1 MIDPRNG
8 DRPDQGAGAGQPI
21 RTASSMQHT
30 TTLNGDVRGPL
41 TTWTRTTGTGRLG
54 LPWGVAG
61 AMLLVCAGYYVG
73 SQIGFILR
81 LPPSTPSV
89 LWPPNAIL
97 TATLLLAPPRRWA
110 LYLLSALPAHLVAQ
124 MDATWP
130 MTMSLLLFF
139 TNCSEAL
146 LGAIVVRSL
155 SDAPARF
162 DTLRRALAFVV
173 GAVVLGP
180 FLSSFLDAGVV
191 AALGAEA
198 YWNVWAVRFPSNVLT
213 ELALVPAIVTVVRH
227 RTTWIRAASPRRRWE
242 AALLGVAL
250 FALVLTVFSMPTALQ
265 GAMFTSHP
273 TPLTF
278 LLPLF
283 IWAAVRFGPG
293 GASLTLL
300 ATALVA
306 VSAGTR
312 GLGLFGSLPATERV
326 LALQVFLTATATP
339 LLCLAALI
347 EERRNTQEAL
357 GERLRFEELLSRLS
371 GAFVQPPSHEMHG
384 AFRTW
389 LARLGEFLRVD
400 GVLLLEPPAGR
411 EGLATVYSWTAPG
424 WSAGTAGLPAEEFPW
439 LTRRL
444 REGQSC
450 LFSRPSDLDAE
461 ASYDRA
467 SFEGSSVR
475 AALGLPLLAGGRV
488 LGALAFLARRERTW
502 EPELLPQLRVVTEV
516 LANALA
522 RRQSEDALR
531 ASEAMKGAIL
541 SSLSSYVAVLD
552 RGGRVI
558 ALNDSWALALRQ
570 HSGEGDQAPAV
581 TSYLELCRRSNQPAT
596 PEDVTGIA
604 DVLEGSLPAFAA
616 ERGERTAEG
625 ERWHAISVVPLNRP
639 EGGAVVSH
647 TDITGRRHAEMEA
660 RQSREELAHFLRVS
674 TVGELTTSLA
684 HELNQPLTAILA
696 NAQAARHLLSTARPD
711 LDEVQQILADMI
723 DEDKRAGEVIRRLRE
738 LLKKG
743 QREAVLLDVNVLVE
757 GVAQMMGNDAIIRNV
772 AVRLE
777 LHPEPLTIRGDRV
790 QIQQVLLNLML
801 NAMEAMVDSGPER
814 TLVLRSGCT
823 PGMAAQVD
831 VQDTGKGLLEGLQE
845 LVFQPFYTT
854 KPTGMGMG
862 LSIARSIVDAHG
874 GSIRATRNPE
884 GGATFRVTLPLVA
897 A

>member
-1 MIDPRNG
+1 MR
-8 DRPDQGAGAGQPI
+8 
-21 RTASSMQHT
+21 HT

-41 TTWTRTTGTGRLG
+41 TTWTATTTGRG
-54 LPWGVAG
+54 LPWGIAG

-130 MTMSLLLFF
+130 MTMSLLLFL

-146 LGAIVVRSL
+146 LGAVVVRSL

-173 GAVVLGP
+173 GAVVMGP

-191 AALGAEA
+191 AALGGEA
-198 YWNVWAVRFPSNVLT
+198 YWNVWAIRFPSNVLT

-227 RTTWIRAASPRRRWE
+227 RMAWIRAASPRRRWE

-250 FALVLTVFSMPTALQ
+250 LAVVLAVFSMSAAPT
-265 GAMFTSHP
+265 GAMSTSHP

-293 GASLTLL
+293 GASLSLL
-300 ATALVA
+300 ATALMAVA
-306 VSAGTR
+306 AGTR
-312 GLGLFGSLPATERV
+312 GLGLFESLPAAERV

-347 EERRNTQEAL
+347 EERRNTQDAL
-357 GERLRFEELLSRLS
+357 GERLRFEELLARLS

-389 LARLGEFLRVD
+389 LQRLGEFLCVD
-400 GVLLLEPPAGR
+400 GVLLLEPAGR
-411 EGLATVYSWTAPG
+411 EDLATVYSWTAPG
-424 WSAGTAGLPAEEFPW
+424 WPAGTAGLPAGDFPW

-450 LFSRPSDLDAE
+450 LFERPADLDGE
-461 ASYDRA
+461 ASHDRA
-467 SFEGSSVR
+467 SFERMSVR
-475 AALGLPLLAGGRV
+475 AGVALPLLAGGRV
-488 LGALAFLARRERTW
+488 LGALAFLARRERAW
-502 EPELLPQLRVVTEV
+502 APELLPQLRVVTEV

-541 SSLSSYVAVLD
+541 SSLTSHVAVLD
-552 RGGRVI
+552 RAGRVI
-558 ALNDSWALALRQ
+558 ALNDSWTLALRQ
-570 HSGEGDQAPAV
+570 HSGEADAEAAAV
-581 TSYLELCRRSNQPAT
+581 TGYLELCRRSNQPAT
-596 PEDVTGIA
+596 QEDVAGIA
-604 DVLEGSLPAFAA
+604 NVLDGSLPAFSA
-616 ERGERTAEG
+616 ERGERTVDG
-625 ERWHAISVVPLNRP
+625 ERWHAVSVVPLNRP

-696 NAQAARHLLSTARPD
+696 NAQAARHLLSAARPD
-711 LDEVQQILADMI
+711 LDEVRQILADMI

-743 QREAVLLDVNVLVE
+743 QREAVLLDLNALVE
-757 GVAQMMGNDAIIRNV
+757 GVAHMMGNDAIIRNV
-772 AVRLE
+772 ALRLE
-777 LHPEPLTIRGDRV
+777 LHAEPLTVRGDRV

-801 NAMEAMVDSGPER
+801 NAMEAMVDSGPPR
-814 TLVLRSGCT
+814 TLVLRSGRT

-831 VQDTGKGLLEGLQE
+831 VQDTGRGLLEGLQE

-874 GSIRATRNPE
+874 GSIRATRNPG